1 MILCKVPVF
10 DDKKNLYAYEIKYER
25 EESNLNQMIKDLY
38 YTISQLDIKKF
49 LSGKNAFIKVHPD
62 VIIFTDFLNLINK
75 EVFILEVESKY
86 LKSKILL
93 DKLKSL
99 KEEGFTFSLEVSE
112 GEFNP
117 DTYLPAVSIFEYLSV
132 SLKNFNSDKEKFIS
146 LIHELPFMLKAEDVD
161 SNEDFNKALN
171 LGFKLFEGEFFTKPE
186 QLTTKEES
194 FNKLEVLKLIRYVT
208 EEDDLNDIAEAIKAN
223 PDISVA
229 LLKYVNSSFFYL
241 ANPITSI
248 NRAVIYLGKKNILSW
263 LLLISIISV
272 AKNDMDIEAVK
283 MALFRGK
290 FMELLSLK
298 INPDQNIADTAFL
311 VGVLSLAEKIFKV
324 DIKTILNDLKLSQEF
339 EKVLVERSGYFGE
352 LLNFVINVE
361 KNNLKEVKK
370 FKDNYSLS
378 EKEIGDVTVETYKW
392 IDTIFEIVR

>member
-25 EESNLNQMIKDLY
+25 EESNLNQMIKNLY

-112 GEFNP
+112 GKFNP

-263 LLLISIISV
+263 LLLISMISV

-352 LLNFVINVE
+352 LLNFVINVG

>member
-263 LLLISIISV
+263 LLLISMISV

-352 LLNFVINVE
+352 LLNFVINIE

-370 FKDNYSLS
+370 FKENYGLS
-378 EKEIGDVTVETYKW
+378 DKEIGDITVETYKW

>member
-248 NRAVIYLGKKNILSW
+248 NRAVIYLGRKNILSW
-263 LLLISIISV
+263 LLLISMISV

-352 LLNFVINVE
+352 LLNFVINIE

-370 FKDNYSLS
+370 FKENYGLS
-378 EKEIGDVTVETYKW
+378 DKEIGDITVETYKW

>member
-263 LLLISIISV
+263 LLLISMISV

>member
-1 MILCKVPVF
+1 MILCKVHVF

-311 VGVLSLAEKIFKV
+311 VGVLSLAKIFKV

-352 LLNFVINVE
+352 LLNFVINIE

-370 FKDNYSLS
+370 FKENYGLS
-378 EKEIGDVTVETYKW
+378 DKEIGDITVETYKW